1 MRRIVRQIS
10 WAYHVG
16 TRFPGG
22 NALAHDASDFD
33 PAPGVGGGAIT
44 GQLAIGRY
52 VLEVGEPCGARLHEA
67 SSGQGI
73 STRSRPAPVLLRP
86 AVIRGF
92 VGRRVELA
100 TALAALEAGIPI
112 EVSGDPG
119 VGKTAFLR
127 QLAHHSHAAS
137 FADGVLYLSA
147 RHQCCDDLVQV
158 IFEAFYASDGIR
170 KPADAQI
177 RHDLR
182 HKRALILLDDV
193 RLPPQEL
200 DQIFAI
206 APGCVFVVA
215 TRERCLWDVGRNV
228 TLAGLDGEDAIL
240 LLERAV
246 ERTLDDLERPAA
258 LRLCESLAGHPLR
271 ILQAAALAREKRI
284 TLEAGPGDLR
294 PDVLVTELMK
304 PIDERQRRALLA
316 LIALPRVP
324 LSVHHMSA
332 IAEVTDL
339 EPAIQALLRL
349 GLVVRQNARYQ
360 VADGVADR
368 LRRRED
374 LKPWIHRAVTY
385 FTGWAARYQRNPTA
399 LLEEAEAL
407 LRTQQSA
414 AETRRSGEVLRI
426 GRLLEGAL
434 ILGGR
439 WGAWANVLDRCLDA
453 AKATGDRSAEA
464 WALHQLGTRA
474 VCLGD
479 DGVGR
484 SLLGRA
490 VAIRETLGD
499 AAAAAASRQNLGFVL
514 APVSRS
520 APEPRTLPFKVDFD
534 ALPIR
539 EPAASIA
546 GMQRPRS
553 GAAVAA
559 MILLLAGVG
568 WFAGMAIDAVRSRA
582 AAPPSSQ
589 RRTVAAPLATT
600 GDASAAPRPVLE
612 TTADVAPSGRPPEN
626 MDASSIRIF
635 TARPGSIAAARSTEL
650 CYAVSGASQARIDP
664 GVGEVDPTSTLTC
677 RRVTPARTTTY
688 RLTAHGRDG
697 NHHSQSVVVVVR

>member
-1 MRRIVRQIS
+1 
-10 WAYHVG
+10 
-16 TRFPGG
+16 
-22 NALAHDASDFD
+22 
-33 PAPGVGGGAIT
+33 
-44 GQLAIGRY
+44 
-52 VLEVGEPCGARLHEA
+52 LEVGEPCGARLHEA
-67 SSGQGI
+67 SPGEGV
-73 STRSRPAPVLLRP
+73 STRPRPAPVLLRP
-86 AVIRGF
+86 AAIHGF
-92 VGRRVELA
+92 LGRRVELA
-100 TALAALEAGIPI
+100 TALAALETGIPI

-147 RHQCCDDLVQV
+147 RHQCCDDLVQF

-170 KPADAQI
+170 KPTDVQI
-177 RHDLR
+177 RHDLQ
-182 HKRALILLDDV
+182 HKRALILLDDI

-200 DQIFAI
+200 EQIFEI

-228 TLAGLDGEDAIL
+228 TLAGLDGEDAVL

-246 ERTLDDLERPAA
+246 ERTLDDGERPAA

-271 ILQAAALAREKRI
+271 ILQAAALAREQRI
-284 TLEAGPGDLR
+284 AFEALPGEAA
-294 PDVLVTELMK
+294 LVTELMK

-316 LIALPRVP
+316 LIALPGVP

-332 IAEVTDL
+332 IAEVPDL
-339 EPAIQALLRL
+339 DSAIQALLRL

-360 VADGVADR
+360 VANGVADR

-385 FTGWAARYQRNPTA
+385 FTAWASRYQRNPTT

-479 DGVGR
+479 DAAGR

-499 AAAAAASRQNLGFVL
+499 AAGEAASRQNLGFVL

-520 APEPRTLPFKVDFD
+520 TPEPRALPFGIDFD
-534 ALPIR
+534 ALPVR
-539 EPAASIA
+539 EPAGSI
-546 GMQRPRS
+546 GRMQRPRS
-553 GAAVAA
+553 VVAVAA
-559 MILLLAGVG
+559 MMLLLAGVG
-568 WFAGMAIDAVRSRA
+568 WFAGMAVDAVRSRA
-582 AAPPSSQ
+582 TTSPSS
-589 RRTVAAPLATT
+589 RPRAAAAAAPLATT
-600 GDASAAPRPVLE
+600 GDTSAAPRPVLE
-612 TTADVAPSGRPPEN
+612 TTADVAPP
-626 MDASSIRIF
+626 SSIRIF
-635 TARPGSIAAARSTEL
+635 TARPGSIAAARPIEL
-650 CYAVSGASQARIDP
+650 CYALSGASEARIDP
-664 GVGEVDPTSTLTC
+664 GLGDVDPTSTLTC

-688 RLTAHGRDG
+688 RLTAYGQDG
-697 NHHSQSVVVVVR
+697 NHHSQSVVVVVGGARGVRQ

>member
-1 MRRIVRQIS
+1 M
-10 WAYHVG
+10 WARAFQEG
-16 TRFPGG
+16 DQLT
-22 NALAHDASDFD
+22 DFT
-33 PAPGVGGGAIT
+33 PAQGVGLGAIT

-52 VLEVGEPCGARLHEA
+52 ALEVGEACGARLHQA
-67 SSGQGI
+67 SPPGEGVSA
-73 STRSRPAPVLLRP
+73 RPRPAPVLLRP

-92 VGRRVELA
+92 LGRRVELA
-100 TALAALEAGIPI
+100 TALAALESGIPI
-112 EVSGDPG
+112 EISGDPG

-137 FADGVLYLSA
+137 FEDGVLYLSA
-147 RHQCCDDLVQV
+147 RHQCCDDLVQL
-158 IFEAFYASDGIR
+158 IFEAFYASDGVR
-170 KPADAQI
+170 KPTDAQI

-182 HKRALILLDDV
+182 HTHALILLDDV

-200 DQIFAI
+200 ERIFEI
-206 APGCVFVVA
+206 APACVFVVA

-228 TLAGLDGEDAIL
+228 TLAGLDREDAVL

-246 ERTLDDLERPAA
+246 ERTLDAGERPAA
-258 LRLCESLAGHPLR
+258 LQLCESLDGHPLH
-271 ILQAAALAREKRI
+271 ILQAAALVRDKRI
-284 TLEAGPGDLR
+284 ALEAAPGEAA
-294 PDVLVTELMK
+294 LVTELMK

-316 LIALPRVP
+316 LIALPGVP

-360 VADGVADR
+360 VAHGVADR
-368 LRRRED
+368 MRRRED

-385 FTGWAARYQRNPTA
+385 FTAWAARYQRSPAA
-399 LLEEAEAL
+399 LMEEAEAL

-479 DGVGR
+479 DGAGR

-490 VAIRETLGD
+490 AALRETLRD
-499 AAAAAASRQNLGFVL
+499 AAGETVSRQNLAFVL
-514 APVSRS
+514 APVGAPVNQST
-520 APEPRTLPFKVDFD
+520 PEPRALPFGIDFD

-539 EPAASIA
+539 EAAGSISR
-546 GMQRPRS
+546 MQRPRS
-553 GAAVAA
+553 VAAVAA
-559 MILLLAGVG
+559 MMLLLAGVG
-568 WFAGMAIDAVRSRA
+568 WFAGMAVDAVRSRA
-582 AAPPSSQ
+582 TPPPSSPP
-589 RRTVAAPLATT
+589 RAVAAPLATT
-600 GDASAAPRPVLE
+600 GDANATPRPVLE
-612 TTADVAPSGRPPEN
+612 TTADVAPP
-626 MDASSIRIF
+626 SSIRIF
-635 TARPGSIAAARSTEL
+635 TARPGSIAAARATEL
-650 CYAVSGASQARIDP
+650 CYALSGASQARIDP
-664 GVGEVDPTSTLTC
+664 GVGDIDPTSTLTC

-688 RLTAHGRDG
+688 RLTAYGQDG
-697 NHHSQSVVVVVR
+697 NHHTQSVVVVVGGIRR